1 MEYWKAQ
8 RVVGFTT
15 SDMSLELGFEGRCA
29 LDRKEQASM
38 CRRPMPSIGYNLSGV
53 RRRISIA

>member
-15 SDMSLELGFEGRCA
+15 SDMSLELGFEGRSA
-29 LDRKEQASM
+29 LDRKE
-38 CRRPMPSIGYNLSGV
+38 
-53 RRRISIA
+53 

>member
-15 SDMSLELGFEGRCA
+15 SDMYLELGFEGSRA
-29 LDRKEQASM
+29 SDRK
-38 CRRPMPSIGYNLSGV
+38 G
-53 RRRISIA
+53 

>member
-1 MEYWKAQ
+1 MEYRKAQ

-29 LDRKEQASM
+29 LDRKE
-38 CRRPMPSIGYNLSGV
+38 
-53 RRRISIA
+53 